1 MSRSP
6 SNARKFAHTVLQ
18 TIYRSQAF
26 ADDVFDAAIKDVV
39 LSEPDRALAFEL
51 VYGVLRHAI
60 TLDWRLDHLSRK
72 PMARLP
78 LNVATILRVAAYQLL
93 FLDRIPE
100 SAAVNEAV
108 NLIRKQPGHDW
119 RGLVNAILRN
129 LIRQQAPSLPD
140 IDGNPVQGLS
150 IRYACPLWM
159 VERWITAFG
168 FAHAEEL
175 CRKTLEIPPMT
186 LRTNTLRSTR
196 KELLNRLT
204 AEGFSAQA
212 TPVSP
217 LGVTLEKC
225 GNPGR
230 LSVVQEGLCYVED
243 EAAQLIPPLLDPQP
257 GDRILDAC
265 AAPGGKTTHLAQ
277 LMQNQGTIIAI
288 DRKGDRL
295 LRLIANCERFGISIV
310 QSHECDMT
318 DLLRITPEEVADR
331 PTLHRPFLIEPFDR
345 IVVDA
350 PCSGL
355 GILRRHPEGKMFKQF
370 VTIKQSH
377 HIQKQILH
385 SLCTLLRPGGTIVY
399 SACSIEPEETTEVI
413 SAFCQEH
420 PDFQREAVTP
430 WVPPSGHSLVTDEGY
445 LCTAIQ
451 SFTMDA
457 FFACRL
463 RKSETQCQA
472 LL

>member
-1 MSRSP
+1 MSPSP
-6 SNARKFAHTVLQ
+6 SNARKFAHKVLQ

-26 ADDVFDAAIKDVV
+26 ADDVFDTAIKDVV

-93 FLDRIPE
+93 FLDRIPD

-108 NLIRKQPGHDW
+108 KLIQSQPGHNW
-119 RGLVNAILRN
+119 GGLVNAILRN
-129 LIRQQAPSLPD
+129 LIRQPAPSLL
-140 IDGNPVQGLS
+140 DGDVDLVQGLS
-150 IRYACPLWM
+150 IRYACAAWM
-159 VERWITAFG
+159 VKRWITSFG
-168 FAHAEEL
+168 IAQAETL

-196 KELLNRLT
+196 KELLDRLET
-204 AEGFSAQA
+204 EGFSAQE

-217 LGVTLEKC
+217 LGVILEKC
-225 GNPGR
+225 GNPGH
-230 LSVVQEGLCYVED
+230 LSVVQEGLCYIED

-288 DRKGDRL
+288 DRQGDRL
-295 LRLIANCERFGISIV
+295 HRLIANCERFGISIV
-310 QSHECDMT
+310 QAHECDIT
-318 DLLRITPEEVADR
+318 ELPRNTPEEVVEL
-331 PTLHRPFLIEPFDR
+331 PTSRRPFLIEPFDR
-345 IVVDA
+345 ILVDA

-355 GILRRHPEGKMFKQF
+355 GILRRHPEGKMLKQF
-370 VTIKQSH
+370 STIEHSH
-377 HIQKQILH
+377 HMQRQILDH
-385 SLCTLLRPGGTIVY
+385 VCTLLRPGGTIVY

-420 PDFQREAVTP
+420 PDFQREPVTP
-430 WVPPSGHSLVTDEGY
+430 WVPPTGHSLVTDEGH

-451 SFTMDA
+451 SSTMDA

-463 RKSETQCQA
+463 RKSETQ
-472 LL
+472 